1 MRTNRYQSYFEEE
14 LREANPVK
22 LIVILYRG
30 LLDAIASA
38 RRFVRIGEIRPRA
51 RAITKRQE
59 SWLN

>member
-30 LLDAIASA
+30 PLDAIASA
-38 RRFVRIGEIRPRA
+38 RRFVRIAKFDRGRGPLQSDRN
-51 RAITKRQE
+51 
-59 SWLN
+59 LG